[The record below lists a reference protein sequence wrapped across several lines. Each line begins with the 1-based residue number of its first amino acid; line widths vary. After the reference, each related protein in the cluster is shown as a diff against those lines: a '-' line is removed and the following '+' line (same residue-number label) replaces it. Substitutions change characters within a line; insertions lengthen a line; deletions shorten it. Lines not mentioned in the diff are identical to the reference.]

1 MTCTRFLS
9 LLAVATALS
18 ILGLPTAQPGQGH
31 GGAAFAQSA
40 DAAEEPGSAE
50 IVEMTLGDPDA
61 PVTVIEYASFTCPH
75 CATFHKTVFKELKEN
90 FIDTGKVQFVHR
102 EVYFDRFGLWAGMVA
117 RCGGPERY
125 FGITDIVYDTQSEWT
140 SGGDPATVVGNLR
153 RIGKT
158 AGLTDAELDACL
170 SDGEKAQA
178 LVAWYQENA
187 SADGIQGTPSFII
200 NGEQH
205 SNMGYDAFAEILD
218 EKLAN

>member
-1 MTCTRFLS
+1 
-9 LLAVATALS
+9 
-18 ILGLPTAQPGQGH
+18 
-31 GGAAFAQSA
+31 
-40 DAAEEPGSAE
+40 
-50 IVEMTLGDPDA
+50 MTLGDPDA